1 VLYES
6 TAIAIGITRVIAIKM
21 HFPGALSLM
30 EELDRMVMVIL
41 RDGRHL
47 VGRLTSFDQF
57 SNIVLE
63 GAKEWMIY
71 KDMLNEQELGCFIV
85 RSDNIVIISQLD
97 NNKLPNMKLRR
108 VSIEDMNKVREEDE
122 EDETCEAVDQA
133 TLWNVDQ

>member
-1 VLYES
+1 
-6 TAIAIGITRVIAIKM
+6 M